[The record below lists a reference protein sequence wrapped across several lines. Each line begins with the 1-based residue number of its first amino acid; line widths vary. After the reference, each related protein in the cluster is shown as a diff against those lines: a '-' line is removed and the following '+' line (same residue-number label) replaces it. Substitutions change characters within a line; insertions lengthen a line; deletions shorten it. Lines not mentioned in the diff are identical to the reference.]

1 MLTTSFRRALR
12 IDAKSCALG
21 LAIICLGLS
30 ADADRLANAQAPRA
44 ASPRANAQAQRLPQR
59 APQAPN
65 PPNQPAAN
73 KASTAQ
79 PQQQSCN
86 LTSSHKSGACDV
98 VEVSLEASG
107 EILQTNQE
115 GKTERAPMEV
125 VAGFKYEERF
135 ENYSAD
141 GGLRSVRRYEQ
152 AGMKRKFGATIT
164 RPLLDSS
171 RKYVVSEF
179 NGKKTRIYSTGGPMK
194 DAQYA
199 LLHELPFNTTLLDRL
214 LPNRVVKL
222 GEDWTLSNEV
232 VTALLGVDAIE
243 NNTIHLSLT
252 SVSDNFAEVELY
264 QLGAKNDKGE
274 EGPSTLSC
282 ASEGATVELDMEG
295 KFQFDLKSRRITWFG
310 VRISERRSQSVAT
323 PGLEW
328 SATLKISIAPLEE
341 PEKLIDEVVAPFKG
355 APKPELLMLYYNA
368 QKGPWKFQHSRKWK
382 MIEDG
387 DKITSLCYLDGGEAV
402 AQCNVLSNGKI
413 DLATKPSLAGYKEE
427 IKKGLGDRFAKF
439 AEEAAYEGP
448 NGADVYYVV
457 ADGLYED
464 APYRWVYYLITDKD
478 GNQATIMFELRADL
492 LEKYDDSGNDIVE
505 TFRLVPRSTTGL
517 REALQAPKDAK
528 DAKTTPQTQPNATK

>member
-1 MLTTSFRRALR
+1 
-12 IDAKSCALG
+12 
-21 LAIICLGLS
+21 
-30 ADADRLANAQAPRA
+30 
-44 ASPRANAQAQRLPQR
+44 
-59 APQAPN
+59 
-65 PPNQPAAN
+65 
-73 KASTAQ
+73 
-79 PQQQSCN
+79 
-86 LTSSHKSGACDV
+86 
-98 VEVSLEASG
+98 
-107 EILQTNQE
+107 
-115 GKTERAPMEV
+115 MEV

-457 ADGLYED
+457 TDGLYED

-528 DAKTTPQTQPNATK
+528 DAKDSKTTPQTQPNATK